1 MRWFLYDWLCAVWL
15 VDLAIFAKAR
25 CYVET
30 RVEKR
35 LAAMELSGN
44 KDRAGSFCFSCRPK
58 RKNSTDRFFCEIN
71 SPPLSD

>member
-35 LAAMELSGN
+35 ACPRWSFRN
-44 KDRAGSFCFSCRPK
+44 KRVSGSFCFSGRPK
-58 RKNSTDRFFCEIN
+58 RKKKVRPTDF
-71 SPPLSD
+71 SLTVPLSN